1 MAKILKLKKKTR
13 KTEKRARPAATT
25 RRASKPIATTKTKVT
40 VKAEATPV
48 KSAPTGT
55 KTETKPKRLPA
66 KVKVKAET
74 KPTVAKPKPAK
85 VKDETKPAVKV
96 EDQQATRVSRF
107 GGRDLFTRLQI
118 SAACGG
124 SPRAAPFV
132 KAASKYLAGQH
143 YIVENPAWAP
153 FAPAAAGAAGAL
165 RKHVVEWWER
175 GEEGIAAGR
184 ALDMFCKRSETPALY
199 EYVGK
204 YAPVPAGEIVE
215 RESAAAFSPQRRKA
229 LYDCLINL
237 HFSPERADAF
247 IDGEDTWEL
256 RPIKFV
262 AYDEGLY
269 EALQRAAR

>member
-1 MAKILKLKKKTR
+1 MAKTP

-25 RRASKPIATTKTKVT
+25 RTATKPTKVA
-40 VKAEATPV
+40 VKTEATPV
-48 KSAPTGT
+48 KTETRAKPASATRT
-55 KTETKPKRLPA
+55 KTETKP
-66 KVKVKAET
+66 
-74 KPTVAKPKPAK
+74 
-85 VKDETKPAVKV
+85 PAVKV
-96 EDQQATRVSRF
+96 EDQQATRVSQF
-107 GGRDLFTRLQI
+107 GGRDLFSRLQI
-118 SAACGG
+118 TKALGG
-124 SPRAAPFV
+124 NPRAAPFV

-184 ALDMFCKRSETPALY
+184 ALDMFCKRSEAPALY

-229 LYDCLINL
+229 LNDCLINL
-237 HFSPERADAF
+237 NFSPERANAF

-262 AYDEGLY
+262 AYDEALY
-269 EALQRAAR
+269 KALQRAAR

>member
-1 MAKILKLKKKTR
+1 MAKVIKLKKKTP

-25 RRASKPIATTKTKVT
+25 RRASKPTKVT
-40 VKAEATPV
+40 VKTEATPV
-48 KSAPTGT
+48 KTETRASKPAATRT
-55 KTETKPKRLPA
+55 KTETKA
-66 KVKVKAET
+66 
-74 KPTVAKPKPAK
+74 AKP
-85 VKDETKPAVKV
+85 KPAVKV

-165 RKHVVEWWER
+165 RGGVVEWWER

-184 ALDMFCKRSETPALY
+184 ALDMFCKRSEAPALY

-204 YAPVPAGEIVE
+204 YAPVPAGEVVE

-237 HFSPERADAF
+237 NFSPERADAF

-269 EALQRAAR
+269 GALQRARPALEVSN

>member
-1 MAKILKLKKKTR
+1 MAKILKLKKKTP
-13 KTEKRARPAATT
+13 KAEKSARPAATT
-25 RRASKPIATTKTKVT
+25 RRASKPTKVT
-40 VKAEATPV
+40 VKAESTPV
-48 KSAPTGT
+48 KTETRASKPAVPTRTKT
-55 KTETKPKRLPA
+55 KTETKPP
-66 KVKVKAET
+66 
-74 KPTVAKPKPAK
+74 P
-85 VKDETKPAVKV
+85 VKV
-96 EDQQATRVSRF
+96 EDQQAKRVSRF
-107 GGRDLFTRLQI
+107 GGRDLFSRLQI
-118 SAACGG
+118 TKALGG
-124 SPRAAPFV
+124 NPRAAPFV

-165 RKHVVEWWER
+165 RGGVVEWWER

-184 ALDMFCKRSETPALY
+184 ALDMFCKRSEAPALY

-269 EALQRAAR
+269 GALQRAAH

>member
-1 MAKILKLKKKTR
+1 MAKILKLKKKTP
-13 KTEKRARPAATT
+13 KAEKSARPAATT
-25 RRASKPIATTKTKVT
+25 RRASKPTKVT

-48 KSAPTGT
+48 KTETRASKPAATRT
-55 KTETKPKRLPA
+55 KTETKA
-66 KVKVKAET
+66 
-74 KPTVAKPKPAK
+74 AKPKPAK
-85 VKDETKPAVKV
+85 VKAETKPAVKV
-96 EDQQATRVSRF
+96 EDAARKAQSSRISQF
-107 GGRDLFTRLQI
+107 GGRDLFSRLQI
-118 SAACGG
+118 TKALGG
-124 SPRAAPFV
+124 NPRAAPFV

-184 ALDMFCKRSETPALY
+184 ALDMFCKRSEAPALY

-262 AYDEGLY
+262 AYDEGIY
-269 EALQRAAR
+269 EALQCAAR

>member
-1 MAKILKLKKKTR
+1 M
-13 KTEKRARPAATT
+13 
-25 RRASKPIATTKTKVT
+25 T

-48 KSAPTGT
+48 KTETRASKPAAATRT
-55 KTETKPKRLPA
+55 KTETKA
-66 KVKVKAET
+66 
-74 KPTVAKPKPAK
+74 AKPKPAK
-85 VKDETKPAVKV
+85 VKAETKPAVKV

-107 GGRDLFTRLQI
+107 GGRDLFSRLQI
-118 SAACGG
+118 TKALGG
-124 SPRAAPFV
+124 NPRAAPFV
-132 KAASKYLAGQH
+132 KSAAGTDKYLSGKF
-143 YIVENPAWAP
+143 YVVENPAWAP

-165 RKHVVEWWER
+165 RGGVVEWWER

-184 ALDMFCKRSETPALY
+184 ALDMFCKRSEAPALY

-269 EALQRAAR
+269 EALQRAAN

>member
-1 MAKILKLKKKTR
+1 MAKVIKLKKKTP
-13 KTEKRARPAATT
+13 KITRARPAATT
-25 RRASKPIATTKTKVT
+25 RRASKPTKGT
-40 VKAEATPV
+40 VKAKSTPV
-48 KSAPTGT
+48 KTETRASKPAATRT
-55 KTETKPKRLPA
+55 KTETKA
-66 KVKVKAET
+66 
-74 KPTVAKPKPAK
+74 AKP
-85 VKDETKPAVKV
+85 KPAVKV

-107 GGRDLFTRLQI
+107 GGRDLFSRLQI
-118 SAACGG
+118 TKALGG
-124 SPRAAPFV
+124 NPRAAPFV

-175 GEEGIAAGR
+175 GEEGIAAG
-184 ALDMFCKRSETPALY
+184 ALEMFCKRSEAPALY

-237 HFSPERADAF
+237 HFSPERANAF

-269 EALQRAAR
+269 GALQRAAN

>member
-1 MAKILKLKKKTR
+1 MAKIVKLKRKTP

-25 RRASKPIATTKTKVT
+25 RRASKSTKVT
-40 VKAEATPV
+40 VKAEATPI
-48 KSAPTGT
+48 KTETRASEPAATQT
-55 KTETKPKRLPA
+55 KTEA
-66 KVKVKAET
+66 KA
-74 KPTVAKPKPAK
+74 AKPKPAK
-85 VKDETKPAVKV
+85 VKV

-107 GGRDLFTRLQI
+107 GGRDLFSRLQI
-118 SAACGG
+118 TKALGG
-124 SPRAAPFV
+124 NPRAAPFV

-184 ALDMFCKRSETPALY
+184 ALDMFCKRSEAPALY

-204 YAPVPAGEIVE
+204 YAPVPAGEVVE

-269 EALQRAAR
+269 AELQRAAR

>member
-1 MAKILKLKKKTR
+1 MAKTP

-25 RRASKPIATTKTKVT
+25 RRASKPTKVT

-48 KSAPTGT
+48 KTETCASKPAAVTRTRT
-55 KTETKPKRLPA
+55 KTETKPKLLPA
-66 KVKVKAET
+66 KFKVKAET
-74 KPTVAKPKPAK
+74 KP
-85 VKDETKPAVKV
+85 AVKA
-96 EDQQATRVSRF
+96 EDQQAKRVSRF
-107 GGRDLFTRLQI
+107 GGRDLFSRLQI
-118 SAACGG
+118 TKALGG
-124 SPRAAPFV
+124 NPRAAPFV

-184 ALDMFCKRSETPALY
+184 ALDMFCKRSEAPALY

-215 RESAAAFSPQRRKA
+215 RESAAASPP
-229 LYDCLINL
+229 
-237 HFSPERADAF
+237 S
-247 IDGEDTWEL
+247 
-256 RPIKFV
+256 
-262 AYDEGLY
+262 
-269 EALQRAAR
+269 AARRSTTASSTSTSRPSAPTRSSTARTRGSSGPSSSSPTTRASTRRSSARPTK

>member
-1 MAKILKLKKKTR
+1 MAKVLKLKKKAKTP

-25 RRASKPIATTKTKVT
+25 RRASKPTKVT
-40 VKAEATPV
+40 VKAETTPV
-48 KSAPTGT
+48 KTETRAATRT
-55 KTETKPKRLPA
+55 KTETKP
-66 KVKVKAET
+66 
-74 KPTVAKPKPAK
+74 
-85 VKDETKPAVKV
+85 PAVKV

-107 GGRDLFTRLQI
+107 GGRDLFSRLQI
-118 SAACGG
+118 TKALGG
-124 SPRAAPFV
+124 NPRAAPFV

-184 ALDMFCKRSETPALY
+184 ALDMFCKRSEAPALY
-199 EYVGK
+199 EYGGK
-204 YAPVPAGEIVE
+204 YAPVPAGEVVE

-229 LYDCLINL
+229 LCDCLINL
-237 HFSPERADAF
+237 NFSPERADAF

-269 EALQRAAR
+269 GALRRAAR

>member
-1 MAKILKLKKKTR
+1 MAKVLKLKKKAKTP

-25 RRASKPIATTKTKVT
+25 RRASKPTKVT

-48 KSAPTGT
+48 KTVTRASKPAAATRTKT
-55 KTETKPKRLPA
+55 KTETSEK
-66 KVKVKAET
+66 
-74 KPTVAKPKPAK
+74 
-85 VKDETKPAVKV
+85 KPAVKV

-184 ALDMFCKRSETPALY
+184 ALDMFCKRSEAPALY

-204 YAPVPAGEIVE
+204 YAPVPAGEVVE

-237 HFSPERADAF
+237 HFSPERANAF

-269 EALQRAAR
+269 GALRRAAR

>member
-1 MAKILKLKKKTR
+1 MAKVIKLKKKTP

-25 RRASKPIATTKTKVT
+25 RRASKPTKVT
-40 VKAEATPV
+40 VKAESTPV
-48 KSAPTGT
+48 KTETRASQPAVPTRT
-55 KTETKPKRLPA
+55 KTETKA
-66 KVKVKAET
+66 
-74 KPTVAKPKPAK
+74 AKP
-85 VKDETKPAVKV
+85 KPAVKV

-107 GGRDLFTRLQI
+107 GGRDLFSRLQI
-118 SAACGG
+118 TKALGG
-124 SPRAAPFV
+124 NPRAAPFV

-184 ALDMFCKRSETPALY
+184 ALDMFCKRSEAPALY

-204 YAPVPAGEIVE
+204 YAPVPAGEVVE

-269 EALQRAAR
+269 AELQRAAR

>member
-1 MAKILKLKKKTR
+1 MAKIVKLKKKTP
-13 KTEKRARPAATT
+13 KTEKKKRARPAATT
-25 RRASKPIATTKTKVT
+25 RRASKPTKIT
-40 VKAEATPV
+40 VKAESTPV
-48 KSAPTGT
+48 KTETRASKPAVPTRT
-55 KTETKPKRLPA
+55 KTLQT
-66 KVKVKAET
+66 
-74 KPTVAKPKPAK
+74 
-85 VKDETKPAVKV
+85 ETKPAVKV
-96 EDQQATRVSRF
+96 EDQQAKRVSRF
-107 GGRDLFTRLQI
+107 GGRDLFSRLQI
-118 SAACGG
+118 TKALGG
-124 SPRAAPFV
+124 NPRAAPFV

-175 GEEGIAAGR
+175 GEKGIAAGR
-184 ALDMFCKRSETPALY
+184 ALDMFCKRSEAPALY

>member
-1 MAKILKLKKKTR
+1 MAKIGKKKTP

-25 RRASKPIATTKTKVT
+25 RRASKPTKVT
-40 VKAEATPV
+40 VKTEATPV
-48 KSAPTGT
+48 KTETRAKPAAATRT
-55 KTETKPKRLPA
+55 KTETKA
-66 KVKVKAET
+66 
-74 KPTVAKPKPAK
+74 AKPKPAK
-85 VKDETKPAVKV
+85 VKAETKPAVKV

-107 GGRDLFTRLQI
+107 GGRDLFSRLQI
-118 SAACGG
+118 TKALGG
-124 SPRAAPFV
+124 NPRAAPFV

-184 ALDMFCKRSETPALY
+184 ALDMFCKRSEAPALY

-269 EALQRAAR
+269 EALQHAAR

>member
-1 MAKILKLKKKTR
+1 MPLL
-13 KTEKRARPAATT
+13 
-25 RRASKPIATTKTKVT
+25 
-40 VKAEATPV
+40 
-48 KSAPTGT
+48 
-55 KTETKPKRLPA
+55 
-66 KVKVKAET
+66 
-74 KPTVAKPKPAK
+74 TVAALLPGLLLPTRSWVGQPRALVVARAK
-85 VKDETKPAVKV
+85 APSDLELIRLINEGKARNLGDAVNVWQRQEAGQKPAVKV
-96 EDQQATRVSRF
+96 EDQQAKRISQF
-107 GGRDLFTRLQI
+107 GGRDLFSRLQI
-118 SAACGG
+118 TKALGG
-124 SPRAAPFV
+124 NPRAAPFV

-175 GEEGIAAGR
+175 GEEGIAAG
-184 ALDMFCKRSETPALY
+184 ALEMFCKRSEAPALY

-237 HFSPERADAF
+237 HFSPERANAF

-269 EALQRAAR
+269 GALQRAAR

>member
-1 MAKILKLKKKTR
+1 MAKVLKLKKKAKTP

-25 RRASKPIATTKTKVT
+25 RRASKPTKVT
-40 VKAEATPV
+40 VKAETTPV
-48 KSAPTGT
+48 KTETRASKPAAATRT
-55 KTETKPKRLPA
+55 KTETKP
-66 KVKVKAET
+66 
-74 KPTVAKPKPAK
+74 
-85 VKDETKPAVKV
+85 PAVKV

-107 GGRDLFTRLQI
+107 GGRDLFSRLQI
-118 SAACGG
+118 TKALGG
-124 SPRAAPFV
+124 NPRAAPFV

-175 GEEGIAAGR
+175 GEEGIAAG
-184 ALDMFCKRSETPALY
+184 ALEMFCKRSEAPALY

-237 HFSPERADAF
+237 NFSPERADAF